1 MFGYPV
7 VGDLRIHC
15 GRDPSLISDGIP
27 YVFTTTS
34 SYIDTVTVDSHL
46 VYTIFWHKAPLLDIK
61 KPPKSLDRI
70 MKVSYNIHMQK
81 KRALS
86 SSRDPM
92 QLSNATIM
100 TLPDERYR
108 SVLQARRLLE
118 ELCSPTLTP
127 RVAAGIR
134 DRARGAL
141 RHYPGEYDMKR
152 AAQTSPDIFQE
163 RMEDLHRFVAAGV
176 RQAAAEDHK

>member
-1 MFGYPV
+1 M
-7 VGDLRIHC
+7 L
-15 GRDPSLISDGIP
+15 
-27 YVFTTTS
+27 
-34 SYIDTVTVDSHL
+34 
-46 VYTIFWHKAPLLDIK
+46 
-61 KPPKSLDRI
+61 
-70 MKVSYNIHMQK
+70 K

-86 SSRDPM
+86 RSRDIM

-108 SVLQARRLLE
+108 SIMQAKRLLE
-118 ELCSPTLTP
+118 ELCDPRLTP

-141 RHYPGEYDMKR
+141 RHYPGEYDMRK

-163 RMEDLHRFVAAGV
+163 RMEDLHRFVLKG
-176 RQAAAEDHK
+176 QQQEDHK